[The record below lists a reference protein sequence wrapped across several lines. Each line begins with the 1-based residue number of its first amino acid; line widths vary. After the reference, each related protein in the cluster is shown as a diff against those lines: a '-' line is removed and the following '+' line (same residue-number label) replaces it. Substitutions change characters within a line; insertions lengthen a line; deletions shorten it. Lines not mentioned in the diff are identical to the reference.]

1 MAIRARRGLPE
12 NVCMSALPPYHV
24 SAYNTAKS
32 SENKIHDDA
41 TAKRFGF
48 KGGLVGG
55 VHVYAYMSHMP
66 VQRWGRAWLER
77 GTGEARFGKPVY
89 EGDVAE
95 ITAVEG
101 TNGMAL
107 QVDSGGVLCAT
118 GRAGLP
124 EIAPALPDLADFQLV
139 PARSHRVAGDEQSLK
154 IGDWLGMNPLT
165 VTADYQTQ
173 DIADTRETEPLYLRE
188 GIVHSGTVLRCCN
201 WALSHNVI
209 LPAWMHMGSTV
220 QNLGLARVGDT
231 LNVRARV
238 TKNYEHKGHKWVEI
252 DALVV
257 ANEAKPIARVTHIA
271 IYRPRQLAEAA

>member
-1 MAIRARRGLPE
+1 M
-12 NVCMSALPPYHV
+12 MSTPPVYQV
-24 SAYNTAKS
+24 TAFNNAKA

-55 VHVYAYMSHMP
+55 VHVYAYMSHVP
-66 VQRWGRAWLER
+66 VAHWGRAWLER
-77 GTGEARFGKPVY
+77 GTGEAKFGKPVY
-89 EGDVAE
+89 EGDLAD
-95 ITAVEG
+95 ITGVEDAHG
-101 TNGMAL
+101 LEL
-107 QVDSGGVLCAT
+107 QVNSAGVLCAT

-124 EIAPALPDLADFQLV
+124 ANAPPMPDLTQYKAMA
-139 PARSHRVAGDEQSLK
+139 ARENRAAADEQSLK

-165 VTADYQTQ
+165 ITPEYQAG
-173 DIADTRETEPLYLRE
+173 DMVDTRETDPIYLAQS
-188 GIVHSGTVLRCCN
+188 IVHPGTILRCCN

-209 LPAWMHMGSTV
+209 LPAWMHMGSIV
-220 QNLGLARVGDT
+220 QNLSLAHVGDT

-257 ANEAKPIARVTHIA
+257 ANEARPIAQVTHIA
-271 IYRPRQLAEAA
+271 IYRPRQLAEAAQSIIRSG

>member
-1 MAIRARRGLPE
+1 
-12 NVCMSALPPYHV
+12 MSALPPYQV
-24 SAYNTAKS
+24 AAYNTAKA

-41 TAKRFGF
+41 TARRFGF
-48 KGGLVGG
+48 RGGLVGG

-89 EGDVAE
+89 EGDIAE
-95 ITAVEG
+95 ITAIDDSEG
-101 TNGMAL
+101 MSLEVN
-107 QVDSGGVLCAT
+107 SGGVLCAT
-118 GRAGLP
+118 GRANLP
-124 EIAPALPDLADFQLV
+124 GKLAASPALSDFRAV
-139 PARSHRVAGDEQSLK
+139 AVRAHRAAADEQSLK
-154 IGDWLGMNPLT
+154 VGDWLGMNPLT
-165 VTADYQTQ
+165 VTQEYQSQ
-173 DIADTRETEPLYLRE
+173 DIADTRETDPIYLKE
-188 GIVHSGTVLRCCN
+188 GIVHSGTILRCCN
-201 WALSHNVI
+201 WALSHNVL

-220 QNLGLARVGDT
+220 QNLDLALVGDT

-257 ANEAKPIARVTHIA
+257 ADEARPIARVTHIA

>member
-1 MAIRARRGLPE
+1 
-12 NVCMSALPPYHV
+12 MSVLAPYHV
-24 SAYNTAKS
+24 AAYNTAKS

-66 VQRWGRAWLER
+66 VQRWGRDWLER

-89 EGDVAE
+89 EGDIAE
-95 ITAVEG
+95 ITAVEDADG
-101 TNGMAL
+101 LSL
-107 QVDSGGVLCAT
+107 QVNSGGVQCAT

-124 EIAPALPDLADFQLV
+124 DRAPGPLVLADFQAV
-139 PARSHRVAGDEQSLK
+139 SVRAHRVAADEHSLK
-154 IGDWLGMNPLT
+154 VGDWLGMNPFA
-165 VTADYQTQ
+165 VTPEYQTQ
-173 DIADTRETEPLYLRE
+173 DIADTRETDPLYARE
-188 GIVHSGTVLRCCN
+188 GIVHSGTILRCCN

-220 QNLGLARVGDT
+220 QNHSLAKVGDT
-231 LNVRARV
+231 LNVRARI

-252 DALVV
+252 DALVI
-257 ANEAKPIARVTHIA
+257 ANETRPIARVTHIA

>member
-1 MAIRARRGLPE
+1 
-12 NVCMSALPPYHV
+12 MSLQPYQV
-24 SAYNTAKS
+24 SAYNTAKA

-55 VHVYAYMSHMP
+55 VHVYAYMTHLP

-89 EGDVAE
+89 EGDIAE
-95 ITAVEG
+95 IAATEDADG
-101 TNGMAL
+101 LAL
-107 QVDSGGVLCAT
+107 SVTSGGVLCAT

-124 EIAPALPDLADFQLV
+124 HAVAMPNVADFKSV
-139 PARSHRVAGDEQSLK
+139 AARAERRPADEKTLAV
-154 IGDWLGMNPLT
+154 GDWLGMNPLT
-165 VTADYQTQ
+165 VTAEYHAQ
-173 DIADTRETEPLYLRE
+173 DLTDTRETEPLYARE
-188 GIVHSGTVLRCCN
+188 GIVHPGTVLRCCN
-201 WALSHNVI
+201 WVLTHNVV

-220 QNLGLARVGDT
+220 QNLGVARVGDT

-252 DALVV
+252 DALVL
-257 ANEAKPIARVTHIA
+257 ANEATPIARVTHIA
-271 IYRPRQLAEAA
+271 IYRPRQLAQAA